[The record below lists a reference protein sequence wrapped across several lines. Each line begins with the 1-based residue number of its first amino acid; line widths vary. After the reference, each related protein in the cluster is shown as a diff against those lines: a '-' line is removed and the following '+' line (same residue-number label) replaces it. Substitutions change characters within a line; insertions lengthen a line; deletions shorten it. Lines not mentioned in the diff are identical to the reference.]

1 MTEPFP
7 VSDDAWANAESH
19 TEDMDPPDTYI
30 GTYVPKG
37 IEDDPTGRQPYDLL

>member
-1 MTEPFP
+1 MIEPKGEEP
-7 VSDDAWANAESH
+7 EEYDWLDE
-19 TEDMDPPDTYI
+19 EEEDTYI